1 MWLKKACSAVVVVLI
16 KTMTLWLAKSFTKLI
31 YQVTWQMTCQCVI
44 SLHSIMLDPPL
55 FTAVDLGLRLACIT
69 FINYVPFVGNYNS
82 K

>member
-1 MWLKKACSAVVVVLI
+1 
-16 KTMTLWLAKSFTKLI
+16 MTLWLTKSFTKLI

-55 FTAVDLGLRLACIT
+55 FTAVDLGLRLVYIILL
-69 FINYVPFVGNYNS
+69 INYVPFVGNYDS